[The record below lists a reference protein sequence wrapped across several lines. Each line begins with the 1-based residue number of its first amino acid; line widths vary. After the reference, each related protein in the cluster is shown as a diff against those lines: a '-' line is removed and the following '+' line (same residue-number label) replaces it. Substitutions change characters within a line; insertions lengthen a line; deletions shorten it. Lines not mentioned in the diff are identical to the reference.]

1 MQPVANHSRPAR
13 ISARW
18 EAEMRLLFWG
28 TALFVLF
35 GLAYVVV
42 IGAIHR

>member
-1 MQPVANHSRPAR
+1 
-13 ISARW
+13 
-18 EAEMRLLFWG
+18 MRLLFWG